1 MTTWTSAIT
10 EDPSHD
16 ERPVPPSED
25 GASSSGPW
33 LTLEE
38 FEDAVGDALD
48 LVPVALMDQ
57 LDNVVFLVEEEPPP
71 EDPELLGVY
80 DGVPLTERDLSWGG
94 TLPDRITIF
103 SGPLQRMCQ
112 DREELLDEIAVTV
125 VHEIAHHFGIDD
137 ETLHDL
143 GWG

>member
-25 GASSSGPW
+25 GAPSAGPW
-33 LTLEE
+33 LTLEA